1 MLAVF
6 ESVDLR
12 SADAVVAALQ
22 AGTRANRS
30 APCRRGSIDVVEGAE
45 APPRLIATGDLH
57 DNPVHL
63 ARAVE
68 LAGMA
73 DPAGAPGAHLTLHE
87 VIHSD
92 RLVNGVDLSYA
103 ALVRVA
109 LVKAAFPAHCHT
121 LLANHELAQI
131 VGAGIIKD
139 GANVCA
145 LFNEGVEWV
154 FGGDAP
160 RVQAAVGEFIRSM
173 PLALRI
179 VHGPG
184 APDTLC
190 AHSLP
195 DPTLMDRFDPSV
207 LERDLEESDYAPRR
221 GSAHLLVWGRSQRP
235 EQLEFLSRRWNVGLF
250 LLGHEK
256 AERGV
261 MLVPPNAVVINSD
274 HADGKYIPLPLDRPT
289 SADLAVALAASIA
302 PVPA

>member
-12 SADAVVAALQ
+12 SADAVVAALV
-22 AGTRANRS
+22 AGALANRT
-30 APCRRGSIDVVEGAE
+30 APCRRGSIDVIDGAA
-45 APPRLIATGDLH
+45 APSRLIATGDLH

-68 LAGMA
+68 LAGMG
-73 DPAGAPGAHLTLHE
+73 DPADAPTAHLTLHE

-154 FGGDAP
+154 FGGDAS
-160 RVQAAVGEFIRSM
+160 RVQAAIGEFIRSM

-179 VHGPG
+179 AHGPG
-184 APDTLC
+184 TPDTLC

-195 DPTLMDRFDPSV
+195 DPMLMDRFDPDV
-207 LERDLEESDYAPRR
+207 LGRDLAEADYAPRR
-221 GSAHLLVWGRSQRP
+221 GSAHLMVWGRAQTADQLRTLSQ
-235 EQLEFLSRRWNVGLF
+235 RWNVGLF

-256 AERGV
+256 ADRGV

-274 HADGKYIPLPLDRPT
+274 HAEGKYIPLPLATAPT
-289 SADLAVALAASIA
+289 PELALSRAASIA
-302 PVPA
+302 PGPA